1 MRPFFH
7 LLGFR
12 LFLGIAIIVAAGTTL
27 FTMFLVDWQSGK
39 YIAAAKQSATNISDL
54 ISRSTHYSML
64 LNRREDIYEII
75 KTIGNEPRIER
86 IRIINKKGI
95 VSFSTQDS
103 EVGKNIDM
111 TAESCIGCHSTG
123 KPIVPQNDPT
133 LTRIFESPKGYR
145 VIGIITPIRN
155 DSGCATS
162 SCHAH
167 SNNQTVLGILDVMIP
182 LQDVDQN
189 IGQFERTQIIG
200 SLFLFIVL
208 TGFVTVFIWRMV
220 NIPVKKLAIG
230 TQEIVKG
237 NLDHQIDVQTNDEIG
252 SLGSSFNQM
261 TQELKRARK
270 ELTAWAQTLEQRV
283 AEKTEELRRAQR
295 HMVHIEKMVSLGTLA
310 ATVAHELNNPLEGI
324 LTYAKLLRKKI
335 ERGFPSPESIP
346 EMVSELTLIADETAR
361 CGNIVKNLLL
371 FSREKVGE
379 FKDSDL
385 HVIIERSLKL
395 IDHHLKMNNIR
406 SQVEIEEKPVILFC
420 DAYQLEEALLALEI
434 NAVEAMPAGGT
445 FHISVKEIDYLNAV
459 RIDVSDSGTGIKE
472 EDMPHVFEPFFTTKK
487 DGKGTGLGLSVVYG
501 IIERHN
507 GTISVESKPG
517 IGTTFIITLPRQTA
531 QKEDIAKLNL

>member
-335 ERGFPSPESIP
+335 ERGIPSTESIP

>member
-1 MRPFFH
+1 MRRFFH